1 MRLLA
6 ITVGGLLMNKLGR
19 VSMQPGYQDGNVRAN
34 CPDCEG
40 AVTTFEVG
48 DRHKEFGSISCERV
62 TQIDGVKYR
71 RIIYQLMRCAGCGRA
86 GLAKILADAKVAS
99 GKLDWFFPNA
109 LDTAKIPACVPAGVV
124 SEFREAE
131 LCASAQAWRS
141 ASGMLRSTLEKLLKV
156 NGYNKGSLAS
166 KIDEAAADGVITESR
181 KKKAHEDV
189 RVLGNDILH
198 DEWRAVTADEFSL
211 AHHYVQRVIEDFY
224 DDRSS
229 VEAILI
235 SKNRITQT

>member
-1 MRLLA
+1 
-6 ITVGGLLMNKLGR
+6 
-19 VSMQPGYQDGNVRAN
+19 
-34 CPDCEG
+34 
-40 AVTTFEVG
+40 
-48 DRHKEFGSISCERV
+48 
-62 TQIDGVKYR
+62 
-71 RIIYQLMRCAGCGRA
+71 
-86 GLAKILADAKVAS
+86 
-99 GKLDWFFPNA
+99 
-109 LDTAKIPACVPAGVV
+109 
-124 SEFREAE
+124 
-131 LCASAQAWRS
+131 
-141 ASGMLRSTLEKLLKV
+141 MLRSTLEKLLKV